1 MDLSILTAEEQ
12 LAYITGDED
21 VKRAYDMRFMAM
33 CDETSNRNFYL
44 QQGRSEERLEIA
56 RKMRGMG
63 DSPEKI
69 LAITGLSPDVYS
81 C

>member
-56 RKMRGMG
+56 RNLKAAGVSA
-63 DSPEKI
+63 DII
-69 LAITGLSPDVYS
+69 LQATGLSL
-81 C
+81 